1 MNRKLSCEQSSSQ
14 SPGQSPK
21 QNSKQSSFEN
31 FRLRRQ
37 ECYQRLFSSRA
48 LCIAGLLIMPA
59 LLFNPNTIF
68 RILQFF
74 FFWLLAW
81 LAGKKNNPL
90 ITILV
95 ILGIVAF
102 NLLVPYGR
110 VIASLGV
117 FKITTG
123 ALLAGIHRGV
133 TLEALI
139 MLSRV
144 TIRQDL
150 RLPGSFGEL
159 VSDSFRIFA
168 RIMER
173 KNIIDRKNIAGGID
187 ELMLE
192 LSETPPEVP
201 AETQQGSSA
210 VQNSSTAAG
219 IIILVFTVILS
230 WIPLG
235 IQVFYR
241 FFRT

>member
-1 MNRKLSCEQSSSQ
+1 MNHPEH
-14 SPGQSPK
+14 
-21 QNSKQSSFEN
+21 

-37 ECYQRLFSSRA
+37 GWYQRLFSGRA

-59 LLFNPNTIF
+59 LLFNPDTF
-68 RILQFF
+68 SRIVQFF
-74 FFWLLAW
+74 FFWFLAW

-110 VIASLGV
+110 VIVSLGA

-150 RLPGSFGEL
+150 RLPGFFGEL
-159 VSDSFRIFA
+159 VGESFRIFA
-168 RIMER
+168 QIMER
-173 KNIIDRKNIAGGID
+173 KNIIDRKNIAAGLD
-187 ELMLE
+187 RLMIE
-192 LSETPPEVP
+192 LSEIP
-201 AETQQGSSA
+201 AETKDETK
-210 VQNSSTAAG
+210 QNSSTTGG
-219 IIILVFTVILS
+219 IIILAFTVILS

-235 IQVFYR
+235 MQIFYR
-241 FFRT
+241 FTRP

>member
-1 MNRKLSCEQSSSQ
+1 MSRE
-14 SPGQSPK
+14 
-21 QNSKQSSFEN
+21 QNSLPRPLEK

-37 ECYQRLFSSRA
+37 GLYQRLFSSRA

-59 LLFNPNTIF
+59 LLFNPDTVS

-74 FFWLLAW
+74 FFWFLAW
-81 LAGKKNNPL
+81 LSGKKNNPL

-95 ILGIVAF
+95 ILGIAAF

-110 VIASLGV
+110 VIVSLGV

-159 VSDSFRIFA
+159 IGESFRIFA
-168 RIMER
+168 QIMER
-173 KNIIDRKNIAGGID
+173 KNIIDRKNIAASID
-187 ELMLE
+187 KLMIE
-192 LSETPPEVP
+192 LSEVP
-201 AETQQGSSA
+201 SEPAAAEAGAETQQADSATQNSSA
-210 VQNSSTAAG
+210 VGG
-219 IIILVFTVILS
+219 IIILIFAVILS
-230 WIPLG
+230 WVPLG
-235 IQVFYR
+235 LQIFYR
-241 FFRT
+241 LTQS

>member
-1 MNRKLSCEQSSSQ
+1 MS
-14 SPGQSPK
+14 G
-21 QNSKQSSFEN
+21 

-37 ECYQRLFSSRA
+37 EWYQRLFSSRA

-59 LLFNPNTIF
+59 LFFNSNTIL
-68 RILQFF
+68 RVTQFF
-74 FFWLLAW
+74 FFWFLAW

-102 NLLVPYGR
+102 NLLIPYGR
-110 VIASLGV
+110 VIVSLGI
-117 FKITTG
+117 FRITSG

-159 VSDSFRIFA
+159 MGESFRIFA
-168 RIMER
+168 QITER
-173 KNIIDRKNIAGGID
+173 KYIIDRKNIAAGID
-187 ELMLE
+187 KLMIE
-192 LSETPPEVP
+192 LSEIPQE
-201 AETQQGSSA
+201 AEAEKKQKSF
-210 VQNSSTAAG
+210 VQRNSSTAGG
-219 IIILVFTVILS
+219 IIILVFAVILS

-235 IQVFYR
+235 LQIFK
-241 FFRT
+241 

>member
-1 MNRKLSCEQSSSQ
+1 MNRLKE
-14 SPGQSPK
+14 
-21 QNSKQSSFEN
+21 

-37 ECYQRLFSSRA
+37 QWYQRLFSSRA

-68 RILQFF
+68 RTVQFL
-74 FFWLLAW
+74 FFWFLAW
-81 LAGKKNNPL
+81 LTGKKNNPL

-110 VIASLGV
+110 VMVSLGF

-159 VSDSFRIFA
+159 VGESFRIFA
-168 RIMER
+168 QIAER
-173 KNIIDRKNIAGGID
+173 KHIIDRKNIAGGID
-187 ELMLE
+187 KLMIE
-192 LSETPPEVP
+192 LSEIPSEP
-201 AETQQGSSA
+201 AAEKDQPTFVTQNRSA
-210 VQNSSTAAG
+210 AGG
-219 IIILVFTVILS
+219 IIILVFAVILS
-230 WIPLG
+230 WVPLG
-235 IQVFYR
+235 FQIFYR
-241 FFRT
+241 LTH

>member
-1 MNRKLSCEQSSSQ
+1 MSRLED
-14 SPGQSPK
+14 
-21 QNSKQSSFEN
+21 

-37 ECYQRLFSSRA
+37 ALYQRFFSSRA
-48 LCIAGLLIMPA
+48 LCIVGILIMPA

-68 RILQFF
+68 RIAQFF
-74 FFWLLAW
+74 FFWFLAW

-90 ITILV
+90 ITIFI
-95 ILGIVAF
+95 ILTIVVF
-102 NLLVPYGR
+102 NLLVPYGK
-110 VIASLGV
+110 VIVSLGV
-117 FKITTG
+117 FKITLG

-168 RIMER
+168 RITER
-173 KNIIDRKNIAGGID
+173 GNVIDRKNIVGSID
-187 ELMLE
+187 TLMIE
-192 LSETPPEVP
+192 LSETSEPAR
-201 AETQQGSSA
+201 AETKQ
-210 VQNSSTAAG
+210 QNSTPGG
-219 IIILVFTVILS
+219 IVILVFTVLLA

-235 IQVFYR
+235 LQILYYLLRR
-241 FFRT
+241 F